1 MSRTGVHIRQFYTR
15 ISDPALDRE
24 AWNNHGLSSER
35 HLTPL
40 QMWSGGMLLN
50 QQYTAVQEVFT
61 TPDSNST
68 ASSSS
73 DTELDSTNTPRA
85 LTTINPLANSAVM
98 GVDLYA
104 DALQL
109 QLLSQQ

>member
-1 MSRTGVHIRQFYTR
+1 
-15 ISDPALDRE
+15 
-24 AWNNHGLSSER
+24 
-35 HLTPL
+35 
-40 QMWSGGMLLN
+40 MWSGGMLLN

-104 DALQL
+104 DALHYNYFL
-109 QLLSQQ
+109 SSNMCILLVATNAHA

>member
-1 MSRTGVHIRQFYTR
+1 
-15 ISDPALDRE
+15 
-24 AWNNHGLSSER
+24 
-35 HLTPL
+35 
-40 QMWSGGMLLN
+40 MLLN
-50 QQYTAVQEVFT
+50 QHYTTVQEVFT

-73 DTELDSTNTPRA
+73 DTELDSIFSTNTPRA